1 MSMEINFE
9 KQELV
14 FTIPN
19 SESPLEAQ
27 HKGISNRTV
36 GSFYMSD
43 RYQECFL
50 FLNQFK
56 GDFFVDIP
64 LCITQITT
72 LLNQLKQNHL
82 EDSFKSKLMPQFDAI
97 EALKWYVDGEKC
109 KFYKISAPTVNEQ
122 KKYLKFD
129 NLDGVYKLLK
139 TLLLGDLT
147 KLIIKKIGANG
158 FIVYIDFIDDL
169 EKKITNR
176 TISKWALLDAKQNNE

>member
-1 MSMEINFE
+1 MSMEIDFE

-19 SESPLEAQ
+19 SESPMEAQ
-27 HKGISNRTV
+27 HKGIADRTV

-50 FLNQFK
+50 FLNQFN

-64 LCITQITT
+64 LCVTQATKLLKT
-72 LLNQLKQNHL
+72 LKENNL
-82 EDSFKSKLMPQFDAI
+82 EESFKNRLIPQFDAI
-97 EALKWYVDGEKC
+97 EALKWYINGEKC
-109 KFYKISAPTVNEQ
+109 KFYRILAPTVNNQ

-129 NLDGVYKLLK
+129 NMDEVYKLLK

-158 FIVYIDFIDDL
+158 FIIYVDIIDDFE
-169 EKKITNR
+169 EKIANK
-176 TISKWALLDAKQNNE
+176 TISKWALQM